1 MATFTS
7 AQLDSLPR
15 FYRGNLINGLTGSKP
30 ALLIGTVSKSGTT
43 NLALFSNVIH
53 LGANPALIG
62 LLQRPLTEQS
72 HTYRNITEAGVF
84 TVSHIKNDWTERA
97 HQTSAKYAEGESE
110 FLYCG
115 FQEEYREGFPAPH
128 IKGSS
133 IALGARFIREILL
146 EENGTRLLIASVEW
160 LHVDDDVLLSDGNID
175 LEKAESMAAG
185 GLERY
190 YGLRFKKQLPY
201 AKRPSDLP

>member
-7 AQLDSLPR
+7 SQLDSLSR

-30 ALLIGTVSKSGTT
+30 ALLIGTRSVSGTT

-72 HTYRNITEAGVF
+72 HTYRNITESGYF
-84 TVSHIKNDWTERA
+84 TVSHIKNEWIDRA
-97 HQTSAKYAEGESE
+97 HQTSAKYADGESE

-115 FQEEYREGFPAPH
+115 FQEEYHEGFFAPH
-128 IKGSS
+128 VNGSS
-133 IALGARFIREILL
+133 IAMGARFIRDIFL
-146 EENGTRLLIASVEW
+146 EENDTRLLIAAVEW
-160 LHVDDDVLLSDGNID
+160 LHVNDEVLLADGNID
-175 LEKAESMAAG
+175 LEKAESVAAG

-190 YGLRFKKQLPY
+190 YSLRFEKQLPY
-201 AKRPSDLP
+201 AKRPADLP